1 MFVGGEFYEDSAWV
15 TATPAP
21 PIANA
26 VFLNGGR
33 ACLSVISRYLRANN
47 IKRILLPS
55 YLCPSILDVLDQYLI
70 NYTFYQINEDFSI
83 DLDDL
88 KARAIDY
95 QVIYFINYFGFRQ
108 KQEIVDVFC
117 ALQAE
122 GKLLIEDNAQ
132 AGFRSNNLGDI
143 CFNSMRK
150 VCGFDGGYMATR
162 NIDVTPFID
171 HNYRLNN
178 RLPIIRR
185 YRRQL
190 RSYLFEGNGD
200 REALDELF
208 YQAEYNYEKD
218 GVILGDAEE
227 QRNVERLDWP
237 AIKAVRR
244 SNYSYLLGQI
254 LDMPGI
260 IPVFPALQDEIMP
273 MGMPVYV
280 KGILRDH
287 LLELLAEE
295 SISLT
300 VHWDALLTDPR
311 TQSTPKV
318 HSMAERILTLPV
330 DQYTS
335 KNQLDYLVDH
345 LARILS
351 THATNQLL

>member
-33 ACLSVISRYLRANN
+33 ACLNVISRYLRANN
-47 IKRILLPS
+47 LRRILLPS
-55 YLCPSILDVLDQYLI
+55 YLCPSILDVLDQNLI

-88 KARAIDY
+88 LVKAIDH
-95 QVIYFINYFGFRQ
+95 QVIYFINYFGFQQ
-108 KQEIVDVFC
+108 KQEIVDVLC
-117 ALQAE
+117 AIQTE

-162 NIDVTPFID
+162 NINLTPFID
-171 HNYRLNN
+171 HKYHCNN

-208 YQAEYNYEKD
+208 YQAESFYIPD
-218 GVILGDAEE
+218 SVILGDAEE
-227 QRNVERLDWP
+227 QRNIERLDWA
-237 AIKAVRR
+237 AIMAVRR
-244 SNYSYLLGQI
+244 SNYTYLLGQI

-273 MGMPVYV
+273 MGMPVYIS
-280 KGILRDH
+280 GMPRDS
-287 LLELLAEE
+287 LLELLAEV

-300 VHWDALLTDPR
+300 VHWDDLLSDPR
-311 TQSTPKV
+311 TQTSPKV
-318 HSMAERILTLPV
+318 HAMAERILTLPV

-335 KNQLDYLVDH
+335 KSQLDYMVDH
-345 LARILS
+345 LTRILS
-351 THATNQLL
+351 TCSTSL